1 MSSENALLL
10 MREGLLTPIV
20 KNKRQISSLLLSS
33 SLSTISSLIIPMS
46 SASRKDWIK
55 IPAFLESTETYAF
68 IGYNGSMAPRMWSRY
83 VRYCRD
89 KESVDRLGCG
99 FFDIARSHIEDS
111 GTPDA
116 SHSLDDW
123 QECMEE
129 LGVSERLA
137 EAILDYDYWDVRLT
151 ATCKFW
157 VIDSMHTEYKA
168 LEVLDKK
175 PVTLVALI
183 QQVRDLECPS
193 FPGQPEE
200 APPLTLKGHT
210 MLWRADSR
218 SRTKDFYIGKD
229 INLGAIGS
237 VCGDFSYTKSLT
249 YWTPQIETAERYAK
263 WARHKQRIADIEL
276 IQVAVPDALMRTLS
290 SK

>member
-1 MSSENALLL
+1 MV
-10 MREGLLTPIV
+10 LTP
-20 KNKRQISSLLLSS
+20 
-33 SLSTISSLIIPMS
+33 
-46 SASRKDWIK
+46 
-55 IPAFLESTETYAF
+55 
-68 IGYNGSMAPRMWSRY
+68 
-83 VRYCRD
+83 
-89 KESVDRLGCG
+89 
-99 FFDIARSHIEDS
+99 
-111 GTPDA
+111 
-116 SHSLDDW
+116 
-123 QECMEE
+123 
-129 LGVSERLA
+129 
-137 EAILDYDYWDVRLT
+137 T

-157 VIDSMHTEYKA
+157 VIDSMYTEYKA

-175 PVTLVALI
+175 LVTLVALI

-249 YWTPQIETAERYAK
+249 YWTQKETAERYAK

-290 SK
+290 RK